1 MKGNLY
7 PNLCCPE
14 NTLEYYLQILSSLPL
29 LLTPSTPPSSP
40 LLSLKFI

>member
-1 MKGNLY
+1 MKGNMY

-14 NTLEYYLQILSSLPL
+14 NSLEYYLQILSSLPL
-29 LLTPSTPPSSP
+29 LSPSTPPSSP